1 MSRVPSVTIEYEESL
16 ALICPLSCDADKVVF
31 AQVTDS
37 PQLLPTEWEVT
48 PYDDLHEFPTWSL
61 GATGPGRETR

>member
-1 MSRVPSVTIEYEESL
+1 MSQVSSITIKYEESQ
-16 ALICPLSCDADKVVF
+16 AIVWPPGWDADKVVL

-48 PYDDLHEFPTWSL
+48 PCDGLNVLPTWSL
-61 GATGPGRETR
+61 GATGPGREMA